1 MKIEF
6 GIFTEVTKL
15 AKSVAPNT
23 YDIYEKVYIC
33 PDTRNWWIV
42 GIQKDINDKYEKEEG
57 TWLCERADI
66 AYSTEKCRPLYLGMD
81 YVKKA
86 LEEFDGSCWD
96 NFEASSLEEAIEQ
109 IDGGFGINP
118 EGE

>member
-1 MKIEF
+1 MKFEF

-15 AKSVAPNT
+15 AKSVAPNK

-42 GIQKDINDKYEKEEG
+42 GIQKDINDEYEKEEG
-57 TWLCERADI
+57 TWLCERANVD
-66 AYSTEKCRPLYLGMD
+66 YPTEKCTQKYLN
-81 YVKKA
+81 KKCVEGVLA
-86 LEEFDGSCWD
+86 EWDCCCWD
-96 NFEASSLEEAIEQ
+96 NFEVSTLEEAIEQ